1 MISKEQLKHI
11 DADALLQHIELLEH
25 VTQVEQ
31 IILKAYAEGLDKITV
46 IFKHKFSDV
55 ILEELDEGKYSYK
68 DERISELDDG
78 LDFYEVTIK

>member
-11 DADALLQHIELLEH
+11 DADALLYHIELLEN

-31 IILKAYAEGLDKITV
+31 IILKAYVDGLNKITV

-55 ILEELDEGKYSYK
+55 ILEKLDEGKYSYK